1 MSVFCLGMGV
11 DPLTLAVDILAAAV
25 FDSGLF
31 DDLFAGLVATTAEGR
46 VVGGPGAPGAPG
58 VPFTA
63 EVVHRFGGGAEP
75 MQAAGAAVLQLAW
88 QHRARLLG

>member
-1 MSVFCLGMGV
+1 VSVFCLGMGV

-31 DDLFAGLVATTAEGR
+31 DDLFAGLVATNAEGR
-46 VVGGPGAPGAPG
+46 VVRGPGAPG

-63 EVVHRFGGGAEP
+63 EVIHRFGGGAEA

-88 QHRARLLG
+88 QHRNRLLG